1 MTDQILNEKAI
12 RYTALTTLI
21 ASLTDER
28 KKLEKELKTELHSTT
43 NSRIESPNW
52 VIAEVMTGSLRM
64 NTKKFK
70 EENPEMYRAYLTES
84 VSRHFSV
91 TPKVPNQ

>member
-12 RYTALTTLI
+12 RYTALNTLI
-21 ASLTDER
+21 ASLTDEK
-28 KKLEKELKTELHSTT
+28 KKLEKELKTELHSTE
-43 NSRIESPNW
+43 NNRIESPNW

-91 TPKVPNQ
+91 TQKVLNQ